1 MKYFKYKNTDK
12 THNSAL
18 KAQYKALS
26 EGEKRIVRKEKMW
39 RRILN
44 ILIYLFYF
52 AFMVAVVWSLKLVPT
67 PKELFF
73 RILSTIGKIIIAFF
87 LSILGGFL
95 ALIITT
101 PVQRKLESYKI
112 PALKKDIFRKAC
124 AHLREYYGLKEPFIL
139 TKCFDSTDRKF
150 RDHDVCIFIVDSE
163 LRITTDLI
171 NGFLYG
177 ERDLGCYTFK
187 ADEITLTKQHHKDRL
202 AIELKSGDTVFL
214 LGYRAMGYIRSNLLN
229 GCQ

>member
-1 MKYFKYKNTDK
+1 M
-12 THNSAL
+12 
-18 KAQYKALS
+18 
-26 EGEKRIVRKEKMW
+26 
-39 RRILN
+39 
-44 ILIYLFYF
+44 
-52 AFMVAVVWSLKLVPT
+52 
-67 PKELFF
+67 
-73 RILSTIGKIIIAFF
+73 
-87 LSILGGFL
+87 
-95 ALIITT
+95 
-101 PVQRKLESYKI
+101 
-112 PALKKDIFRKAC
+112 
-124 AHLREYYGLKEPFIL
+124 
-139 TKCFDSTDRKF
+139 
-150 RDHDVCIFIVDSE
+150 CIFIVDSE